1 VQDEWEGDLPL
12 PDHAPDVD
20 SFIGLEFSHYRILEK
35 IGSGGMGAVFLA
47 HDAHLDR
54 EVAIKVL
61 SPGTITDEGAR
72 RHLHKEAL
80 VLSKLNHPSIAT
92 VYDFDTKRG
101 VDFLVM
107 EYIPGITLSD
117 KLAAGPLP
125 EKEVVRLGMQ
135 LSDGLAAAHE
145 RGVIH
150 RDLKPGN
157 LQLTNDGRLKI
168 LDFGIA
174 KQWRPLTGATV
185 TESSLQSHS
194 ISGTLPYM
202 APEQLAGEEADARTD
217 VHGAGFVLYEMA
229 TGQRPFAEV
238 QSGQLFSA
246 LLRKAP
252 IPPTTLNPK
261 VSAELERI
269 IGKCLEKEPEN
280 RYQSAKELT
289 IDLRRLGAPS
299 TNTGQVQERERR
311 TRKLILV
318 AGALLVAACATLFAL
333 KGSEWR
339 DRVVGKMATPRIDS
353 LAVLP
358 LENLS
363 GDPGQEYFADGM
375 TEELITTLSQI
386 SALKVTSRTSVM
398 QYKGTRKTV
407 PQIAQEL
414 HVDAVIEG
422 SVMRDA
428 DHVRVTAQL
437 IRAPTDTHVWAKS
450 YQRDLRD
457 VLAVQNEVAHAITSE
472 INVKL
477 TAQEQVRLAET
488 HPVNFAAHDAYL
500 KARFYMQQGTEAA
513 LRQAKAYFEEAA
525 RIDSSYAPAY
535 AGLADYYMLTDELS
549 PRVAMPKAKAYVQKA
564 LALEDGLAGAHATL
578 AFIKFYGDWDW
589 LGADKEFERAIELSP
604 SYAEAHRSYSDF
616 LSEMGRHDQAL
627 AEIRTAQELDPFSAT
642 VILDG
647 GWALYYA
654 REYDRAIE
662 QCRKVLDLDP
672 HSVSA
677 LDCVGSAHLA
687 TGAYDQAIAEFTAL
701 VTSSVNEPLRLA
713 SLGCAYASAGKK
725 IQAQRILAQLNE
737 ASKTHYVPPYFLG
750 LVHAAM
756 GDKEAAFSWLE
767 KAYEE
772 HDSYLV
778 RLKVEPV
785 MDPLRPDPRFEKLLH
800 RMNL

>member
-1 VQDEWEGDLPL
+1 V
-12 PDHAPDVD
+12 PDQALSVT
-20 SFIGLEFSHYRILEK
+20 SFIGVELSHYRILKE
-35 IGSGGMGAVFLA
+35 IGSGGMGVVYRAR
-47 HDAHLDR
+47 DAHLDR
-54 EVAIKVL
+54 EVAVKVL
-61 SPGTITDEGAR
+61 SPGTFTEEAAR
-72 RHLHKEAL
+72 KHLRKEAL
-80 VLSKLNHPSIAT
+80 ALSKLNHPNIAT
-92 VYDFDTKRG
+92 VYDFDTQRG

-107 EYIPGITLSD
+107 EYIPGITLSE

-157 LQLTNDGRLKI
+157 LRLTSDGRLKI

-174 KQWRPLTGATV
+174 KLWRPLTEPAA

-217 VHGAGFVLYEMA
+217 IHGAGFVLYEMA

-238 QSGQLFSA
+238 RSGQLLGA
-246 LLRKAP
+246 LMRKAP

-269 IGKCLEKEPEN
+269 IGKCVEKDPED

-299 TNTGQVQERERR
+299 TLATPVQKRERSAR
-311 TRKLILV
+311 HLILAVTVLFV
-318 AGALLVAACATLFAL
+318 AVCVALFTFNV
-333 KGSEWR
+333 GGWR
-339 DRVVGKMATPRIDS
+339 DRLLGKTATPRIGS

-375 TEELITTLSQI
+375 TEALITDLSQI
-386 SALKVTSRTSVM
+386 SALKVISRTSVM
-398 QYKGTRKTV
+398 HYKGTRKTV
-407 PQIAQEL
+407 PQIAREL

-422 SVMRDA
+422 SVLRDA
-428 DHVRVTAQL
+428 DHLRVTAQL
-437 IRAPTDTHVWAKS
+437 IRATTDTHVWAES

-457 VLAVQNEVAHAITSE
+457 VLAVQNEVAHAIASE

-477 TAQEQVRLAET
+477 TAQEQVRLARS

-500 KARFYMQQGTEAA
+500 KARFHLQQGTEDE
-513 LRQAKAYFEEAA
+513 LREAKAYFEEAA
-525 RIDSSYAPAY
+525 RIDSNYAPAY
-535 AGLADYYMLTDELS
+535 AGLADYYLLTDELS
-549 PRVAMPKAKAYVQKA
+549 PRVAMPKAKEYVQKA
-564 LALEDGLAGAHATL
+564 LALDDGLADAHATL
-578 AFIKFYGDWDW
+578 AFIRFYGDWDW
-589 LGADKEFERAIELSP
+589 LSADKEFRRAIELSP
-604 SYAEAHRSYSDF
+604 SYAQAHRTYSDF

-627 AEIRTAQELDPFSAT
+627 AEIRTAQELDPLSAT
-642 VILDG
+642 TVLDA
-647 GWALYYA
+647 GWVFYYA

-662 QCRKVLDLDP
+662 QCRKVLELDP
-672 HSVSA
+672 RSVSA
-677 LDCVGSAHLA
+677 LDCVGSAHMA
-687 TGAYDQAIAEFTAL
+687 TAAYDQAIAEYSAL
-701 VTSSVNEPLRLA
+701 LTSSGNDPLRLA
-713 SLGCAYASAGKK
+713 SLGCAYAMAGKK
-725 IQAQRILAQLNE
+725 PQAQKVVAQLNE
-737 ASKTHYVPPYFLG
+737 ASKIHYVPPYFLG
-750 LVHAAM
+750 LVHAAL
-756 GDKEAAFSWLE
+756 GDKDGAFSWLE
-767 KAYEE
+767 KAHEQ

-778 RLKVEPV
+778 RLKVEPA
-785 MDPLRPDPRFEKLLH
+785 MDPLRSDPRFEKLLH

>member
-1 VQDEWEGDLPL
+1 V
-12 PDHAPDVD
+12 PDQVLSVT
-20 SFIGLEFSHYRILEK
+20 SFIGVELSHYRILEE
-35 IGSGGMGAVFLA
+35 IGGGGMGVVYRAR
-47 HDAHLDR
+47 DAHLDR
-54 EVAIKVL
+54 EVAVKVL
-61 SPGTITDEGAR
+61 SPGTITDEAAR
-72 RHLHKEAL
+72 KRLRKEAL
-80 VLSKLNHPSIAT
+80 TLSKLNHPNIAT
-92 VYDFDTKRG
+92 VYDFDTQRG

-107 EYIPGITLSD
+107 EYIPGITLSER
-117 KLAAGPLP
+117 LAAGPLP
-125 EKEVVRLGMQ
+125 EKEVVRLGVQ

-145 RGVIH
+145 RGVVH

-157 LQLTNDGRLKI
+157 LRLTSDGRLKI

-174 KQWRPLTGATV
+174 KLWRPLTETAA
-185 TESSLQSHS
+185 TESSLRSHS

-217 VHGAGFVLYEMA
+217 IHGAGFVLYEMA

-238 QSGQLFSA
+238 QSGQLLGA
-246 LLRKAP
+246 LMRKAP
-252 IPPTTLNPK
+252 VPPTTLNPK

-269 IGKCLEKEPEN
+269 IGKCVEKEPEN
-280 RYQSAKELT
+280 RYQSAKELA

-299 TNTGQVQERERR
+299 TVAAPVQKRERYSP
-311 TRKLILV
+311 KLILV
-318 AGALLVAACATLFAL
+318 AGALLVAVFVTLFTL
-333 KGSEWR
+333 NVNGWR
-339 DRVVGKMATPRIDS
+339 DRLFGKTATPRIGS

-363 GDPGQEYFADGM
+363 GDSGQEYFADGM
-375 TEELITTLSQI
+375 TEALITTLSQI

-398 QYKGTRKTV
+398 HYKGTRKTV

-414 HVDAVIEG
+414 HVDAVLEG

-428 DHVRVTAQL
+428 NHLRVTAQL
-437 IRAPTDTHVWAKS
+437 IHAPTDTHLWAES
-450 YQRDLRD
+450 YERDLRD
-457 VLAVQNEVAHAITSE
+457 ILAVQNEVAHAITSE

-477 TAQEQVRLAET
+477 TAQEQERLART
-488 HPVNFAAHDAYL
+488 HPVNFAAHDAYF
-500 KARFYMQQGTEAA
+500 KARFHLQQGTEDQ
-513 LRQAKAYFEEAA
+513 LREAKAYFEEAA
-525 RIDSSYAPAY
+525 RIDSNYAPAY
-535 AGLADYYMLTDELS
+535 AGLADYYLLTDELS
-549 PRVAMPKAKAYVQKA
+549 PRVAMPKAKEYVQKA
-564 LALEDGLAGAHATL
+564 LTLDDRLADAHATL

-687 TGAYDQAIAEFTAL
+687 TGAYDQAIAEYSAL
-701 VTSSVNEPLRLA
+701 VTSSGNEPLRLA

-750 LVHAAM
+750 VVHAAM

-778 RLKVEPV
+778 RLRVEPL

>member
-1 VQDEWEGDLPL
+1 V
-12 PDHAPDVD
+12 PDQVLSVT
-20 SFIGLEFSHYRILEK
+20 SFIGVELSHYRILEE
-35 IGSGGMGAVFLA
+35 IGGGGMGVVYRAR
-47 HDAHLDR
+47 DAHLDR
-54 EVAIKVL
+54 EVAVKVL
-61 SPGTITDEGAR
+61 SPGTITDEAAR
-72 RHLHKEAL
+72 KRLRKEAL
-80 VLSKLNHPSIAT
+80 TLSKLNHPNIAT
-92 VYDFDTKRG
+92 VYDFDTQRG

-107 EYIPGITLSD
+107 EYIPGITLSER
-117 KLAAGPLP
+117 LAAGPLP
-125 EKEVVRLGMQ
+125 EKEVVRLGVQ

-145 RGVIH
+145 RGVVH

-157 LQLTNDGRLKI
+157 LRLTSDGRLKI

-174 KQWRPLTGATV
+174 KLWRPLTETAA
-185 TESSLQSHS
+185 TESSLRSHS

-217 VHGAGFVLYEMA
+217 IHGAGFVLYEMA

-238 QSGQLFSA
+238 QSGQLLGA
-246 LLRKAP
+246 LMRKAP
-252 IPPTTLNPK
+252 VPPTTLNPK

-269 IGKCLEKEPEN
+269 IGKCVEKEPEN
-280 RYQSAKELT
+280 RYQSAKELA

-299 TNTGQVQERERR
+299 TVAAPVQKRERHSP
-311 TRKLILV
+311 KLILV
-318 AGALLVAACATLFAL
+318 AGALLVAVFVTLFTL
-333 KGSEWR
+333 NVNGWR
-339 DRVVGKMATPRIDS
+339 DWLFGKTATPRIGS

-363 GDPGQEYFADGM
+363 GDSGQEYFADGM
-375 TEELITTLSQI
+375 TEALITTLSQI

-398 QYKGTRKTV
+398 HYKGTRKTV

-414 HVDAVIEG
+414 HVDAVLEG

-428 DHVRVTAQL
+428 NHLRVTAQL
-437 IRAPTDTHVWAKS
+437 IHAPTDTHLWAES
-450 YQRDLRD
+450 YERDLRD
-457 VLAVQNEVAHAITSE
+457 ILAVQNEVAHAITSE

-477 TAQEQVRLAET
+477 TAQEQERLART
-488 HPVNFAAHDAYL
+488 HPVNFAAHDAYF
-500 KARFYMQQGTEAA
+500 KARFHLQQGTEAE

-525 RIDSSYAPAY
+525 RIDSNYAPAY
-535 AGLADYYMLTDELS
+535 AGLADYYLLTDELS
-549 PRVAMPKAKAYVQKA
+549 PRVAMPKAKEYVQKA
-564 LALEDGLAGAHATL
+564 LTLDDRLADAHATL

-687 TGAYDQAIAEFTAL
+687 TGAYDQAIAEYSAL
-701 VTSSVNEPLRLA
+701 VTSSGNEPLRLA

-750 LVHAAM
+750 VVHAAM

-778 RLKVEPV
+778 RLRVEPL